1 MNTTKDV
8 IKYQTKFF
16 STLGRRIFVLSVFKT
31 GNEET
36 LVWYFW
42 PSTDYCFKNSLKTT
56 WTCPK
61 KTRWRTEKMNNKTL
75 AKAIESEIHSY
86 AKENLA
92 IINIFIKEPSL
103 KRFRKTEKM
112 SRISY
117 IASSGGLLGRVC
129 ERMSGE
135 QYEIFFYVCRYFPY
149 VLSRYMYCQKICFF
163 IPTIRNFWLETRYI
177 SKW

>member
-1 MNTTKDV
+1 MSKLWSDTFDPQLTNCLK
-8 IKYQTKFF
+8 I
-16 STLGRRIFVLSVFKT
+16 
-31 GNEET
+31 
-36 LVWYFW
+36 
-42 PSTDYCFKNSLKTT
+42 SLKTT
-56 WTCPK
+56 WTSPK
-61 KTRWRTEKMNNKTL
+61 NRWRTEKMNNKTL

-129 ERMSGE
+129 ERLSCE
-135 QYEIFFYVCRYFPY
+135 QYNMFTFADTSHMI
-149 VLSRYMYCQKICFF
+149 
-163 IPTIRNFWLETRYI
+163 
-177 SKW
+177 

>member
-1 MNTTKDV
+1 MVPNAA
-8 IKYQTKFF
+8 
-16 STLGRRIFVLSVFKT
+16 
-31 GNEET
+31 
-36 LVWYFW
+36 
-42 PSTDYCFKNSLKTT
+42 DYCNSQN
-56 WTCPK
+56 
-61 KTRWRTEKMNNKTL
+61 RWRTEKMNNKTL

-129 ERMSGE
+129 ERLSGE
-135 QYEIFFYVCRYFPY
+135 QYKIVVYFCRYFPY
-149 VLSRYMYCQKICFF
+149 VL
-163 IPTIRNFWLETRYI
+163 NRYI
-177 SKW
+177 AKRWGFLSPKKFLT

>member
-1 MNTTKDV
+1 
-8 IKYQTKFF
+8 
-16 STLGRRIFVLSVFKT
+16 
-31 GNEET
+31 
-36 LVWYFW
+36 
-42 PSTDYCFKNSLKTT
+42 
-56 WTCPK
+56 
-61 KTRWRTEKMNNKTL
+61 MNNKTL

-129 ERMSGE
+129 DRLSGE
-135 QYEIFFYVCRYFPY
+135 QHKIVVYFCRYFPY
-149 VLSRYMYCQKICFF
+149 VL
-163 IPTIRNFWLETRYI
+163 NWYI
-177 SKW
+177 AERWGFLSPKFEIFDLRQDK

>member
-1 MNTTKDV
+1 MRKLWFDTFDH
-8 IKYQTKFF
+8 Q
-16 STLGRRIFVLSVFKT
+16 
-31 GNEET
+31 
-36 LVWYFW
+36 LVDLLFEI
-42 PSTDYCFKNSLKTT
+42 PLKTI

-61 KTRWRTEKMNNKTL
+61 NRWRTEKMNNKTL

-135 QYEIFFYVCRYFPY
+135 QYKIFVYVCRYFPY
-149 VLSRYMYCQKICFF
+149 ILM
-163 IPTIRNFWLETRYI
+163 
-177 SKW
+177 

>member
-1 MNTTKDV
+1 MTISWLT
-8 IKYQTKFF
+8 
-16 STLGRRIFVLSVFKT
+16 
-31 GNEET
+31 
-36 LVWYFW
+36 
-42 PSTDYCFKNSLKTT
+42 YCLKIPLKTT

-61 KTRWRTEKMNNKTL
+61 NRWRTEKMNNKTL

-129 ERMSGE
+129 ERLSCKKSKKMV
-135 QYEIFFYVCRYFPY
+135 YIRYCMHTIINRSWNILNSLFEG
-149 VLSRYMYCQKICFF
+149 QKHLLGGF
-163 IPTIRNFWLETRYI
+163 NGL
-177 SKW
+177 KK

>member
-1 MNTTKDV
+1 MSKLWSDTFDPQLTNCLK
-8 IKYQTKFF
+8 I
-16 STLGRRIFVLSVFKT
+16 
-31 GNEET
+31 
-36 LVWYFW
+36 
-42 PSTDYCFKNSLKTT
+42 SLKTT
-56 WTCPK
+56 WTSPK
-61 KTRWRTEKMNNKTL
+61 NRWRTEKMNNKTL

-129 ERMSGE
+129 ERLSCE
-135 QYEIFFYVCRYFPY
+135 QYNMVVYFCRYFPY
-149 VLSRYMYCQKICFF
+149 DLSRYIAKI
-163 IPTIRNFWLETRYI
+163 
-177 SKW
+177 

>member
-1 MNTTKDV
+1 M
-8 IKYQTKFF
+8 
-16 STLGRRIFVLSVFKT
+16 VFDFT
-31 GNEET
+31 QLWLDGWPGNE
-36 LVWYFW
+36 YFW
-42 PSTDYCFKNSLKTT
+42 ISHKIFGHLTPMTPLGVHPHSDLKPLETDMSDSSYCVVVRFSWMKHQSTDYFFKNSLKTT
-56 WTCPK
+56 WTSPK
-61 KTRWRTEKMNNKTL
+61 NRWRTEKMNNKTL

-129 ERMSGE
+129 
-135 QYEIFFYVCRYFPY
+135 
-149 VLSRYMYCQKICFF
+149 
-163 IPTIRNFWLETRYI
+163 
-177 SKW
+177 

>member
-1 MNTTKDV
+1 MVPNAA
-8 IKYQTKFF
+8 
-16 STLGRRIFVLSVFKT
+16 
-31 GNEET
+31 
-36 LVWYFW
+36 
-42 PSTDYCFKNSLKTT
+42 DYCNAQN
-56 WTCPK
+56 
-61 KTRWRTEKMNNKTL
+61 RWRTEKMNNKTL

-129 ERMSGE
+129 ERLSGE
-135 QYEIFFYVCRYFPY
+135 QYKIVFLLFADTLPY
-149 VLSRYMYCQKICFF
+149 SHNSIKKSSTAKMA
-163 IPTIRNFWLETRYI
+163 
-177 SKW
+177 

>member
-1 MNTTKDV
+1 
-8 IKYQTKFF
+8 
-16 STLGRRIFVLSVFKT
+16 
-31 GNEET
+31 
-36 LVWYFW
+36 
-42 PSTDYCFKNSLKTT
+42 
-56 WTCPK
+56 
-61 KTRWRTEKMNNKTL
+61 MNNKTL

-129 ERMSGE
+129 ERMCCE
-135 QYEIFFYVCRYFPY
+135 QFKIFVYICRYFPY
-149 VLSRYMYCQKICFF
+149 RKVASSRLSWLVAHLHIFKLFMKGKFDAYVL
-163 IPTIRNFWLETRYI
+163 
-177 SKW
+177 